1 MTVPEFLGM
10 LLAAVLVFGSVVV
23 ILLLGAL
30 TAGVLL
36 AATLPASVFAMLGDL
51 SRWLVADDGEG

>member
-1 MTVPEFLGM
+1 MTVPEFAGLAV
-10 LLAAVLVFGSVVV
+10 AAVAVCGSIVA
-23 ILLLGAL
+23 ILIVGAV
-30 TAGVLL
+30 TAAVLL